1 MLTYGSLFTGA
12 GGLELGVQ
20 AALPG
25 RTLWHSD
32 IDPGACKVL
41 AHRWPDVPNLGDI
54 TRIDWSDVPRV
65 DVLTGGSPCQD
76 VSVAGA
82 RAGMHEGTRSN
93 LWGAMREAIAV
104 LRPSLV
110 VWENVRGAYSACA
123 ASEMGSCPRCV
134 GDDPASRHAPRL
146 RALGRVLGDLCD
158 LGYDAQWY
166 GLRAADVGA
175 PHGRF
180 RVFVFAWPTAD
191 TKCGGRERGAS
202 FAIREAVERAAIAGC
217 GEDAG
222 RASMTLLPTPAAY
235 LADNGGPQHPDKRR
249 AGGHSVSL
257 DDAVHALL
265 PTPTAIDSHHGSPSD
280 ASRHSPGLRA
290 IGHALLPTPKATNNE
305 NRSSAWANGPNLGEA
320 VTALLPT
327 PRATDGTKGGPN
339 QRGSSGDLMLPSAVH
354 ALLPTPAVAQYP
366 SNRSLSPGAA
376 VRPSLAGLANADRW
390 GDYAPAI
397 ARWERTLGRPAPDPT
412 KPGRTGNSRLN
423 PDLVEWMMGWPP
435 GHVTAVPGVTDAQA
449 LRICGNGVVPQQA
462 AAATRALLHDL
473 ATESA
478 A

>member
-12 GGLELGVQ
+12 GGLEMGVQ
-20 AALPG
+20 SVLPG
-25 RTLWHSD
+25 RTLWHSE

-54 TRIDWSDVPRV
+54 TTIDWSTVPRV

-76 VSVAGA
+76 VSTAGK

-93 LWGAMREAIAV
+93 LWGAMREAIAA

-134 GDDPASRHAPRL
+134 GVDPASRHAPHL
-146 RALGRVLGDLCD
+146 RALGRVLGDLAD

-175 PHGRF
+175 PHGRL
-180 RVFVFAWPTAD
+180 RVFVFAWPAAD
-191 TKCGGRERGAS
+191 TECGGREWGAS

-222 RASMTLLPTPAAY
+222 AQSEPEARVTLLPTPVS
-235 LADNGGPQHPDKRR
+235 DNSRGLPSSGTDYQSLPN
-249 AGGHSVSL
+249 AVVS
-257 DDAVHALL
+257 
-265 PTPTAIDSHHGSPSD
+265 
-280 ASRHSPGLRA
+280 
-290 IGHALLPTPKATNNE
+290 
-305 NRSSAWANGPNLGEA
+305 
-320 VTALLPT
+320 LLPT
-327 PRATDGTKGGPN
+327 PRATDGTKCGPN
-339 QRGSSGDLMLPSAVH
+339 QRGSSGDLMLPSAVQP
-354 ALLPTPAVAQYP
+354 LPTPTATPYGNNQSA
-366 SNRSLSPGAA
+366 SPGAT
-376 VRPSLAGLANADRW
+376 VRPSLTSMPADRW

-397 ARWERTLGRPAPDPT
+397 ARWERVIGRPAPEPT
-412 KPGRTGNSRLN
+412 KPGRTGNPRLN
-423 PDLVEWMMGWPP
+423 PQLVEWMMGWPA
-435 GHVTAVPGVTDAQA
+435 GHVTNVPGVTDVQA
-449 LRICGNGVVPQQA
+449 LRIGGNGVVPQQA

>member
-12 GGLELGVQ
+12 GGLEMGVQ
-20 AALPG
+20 SVLPG

-32 IDPGACKVL
+32 IDPGACKVIE
-41 AHRWPDVPNLGDI
+41 HRWPDIPNLGDI
-54 TRIDWSDVPRV
+54 TTIDWATVPRV

-76 VSVAGA
+76 VSTAGR

-134 GDDPASRHAPRL
+134 GDDPGGRHAPRL

-180 RVFVFAWPTAD
+180 RVFVFAWPAADNAGHPWRLVHGDGGAAAD
-191 TKCGGRERGAS
+191 TERGGWEWGAS
-202 FAIREAVERAAIAGC
+202 FAIREAVERTAIAGC

-222 RASMTLLPTPAAY
+222 RASMTLLPTPGAN

-249 AGGHSVSL
+249 AGGHAVSL
-257 DDAVHALL
+257 DD
-265 PTPTAIDSHHGSPSD
+265 
-280 ASRHSPGLRA
+280 
-290 IGHALLPTPKATNNE
+290 
-305 NRSSAWANGPNLGEA
+305 
-320 VTALLPT
+320 
-327 PRATDGTKGGPN
+327 
-339 QRGSSGDLMLPSAVH
+339 AVH

-376 VRPSLAGLANADRW
+376 VRPSLAGLADADRW
-390 GDYAPAI
+390 GDYASAI
-397 ARWERTLGRPAPDPT
+397 ARWERVIGRPAPDPT
-412 KPGRTGNSRLN
+412 KPGRTGNPRLN
-423 PDLVEWMMGWPP
+423 PELVEWMMGWPA
-435 GHVTAVPGVTDAQA
+435 GHVTAIPGVTDVQS
-449 LRICGNGVVPQQA
+449 LRIGGNGVVPQQA
-462 AAATRALLHDL
+462 AAAARALLHDL

>member
-25 RTLWHSD
+25 RTLWHSE

-54 TRIDWSDVPRV
+54 TTIDCATVPRV

-76 VSVAGA
+76 VSTAGA

-93 LWGAMREAIAV
+93 LWGAMREAVAV

-180 RVFVFAWPTAD
+180 RVFVFAWPAAD
-191 TKCGGRERGAS
+191 TERGGWGWGAS
-202 FAIREAVERAAIAGC
+202 FAIREAVERTAIAGC
-217 GEDAG
+217 SEDAG
-222 RASMTLLPTPAAY
+222 RASMTLLPTPGAN

-257 DDAVHALL
+257 DD
-265 PTPTAIDSHHGSPSD
+265 
-280 ASRHSPGLRA
+280 
-290 IGHALLPTPKATNNE
+290 
-305 NRSSAWANGPNLGEA
+305 
-320 VTALLPT
+320 
-327 PRATDGTKGGPN
+327 
-339 QRGSSGDLMLPSAVH
+339 AVH

-376 VRPSLAGLANADRW
+376 VRPSLAGLADADRW
-390 GDYAPAI
+390 GTYAAAI
-397 ARWERTLGRPAPDPT
+397 ARWERILGRPAPDPT
-412 KPGRTGNSRLN
+412 KPGRTGKPRLN
-423 PDLVEWMMGWPP
+423 PQLVEWMMGWPA

-449 LRICGNGVVPQQA
+449 LRIGGNGVVPQQA
-462 AAATRALLHDL
+462 AAATRALLHEL
-473 ATESA
+473 TKESA